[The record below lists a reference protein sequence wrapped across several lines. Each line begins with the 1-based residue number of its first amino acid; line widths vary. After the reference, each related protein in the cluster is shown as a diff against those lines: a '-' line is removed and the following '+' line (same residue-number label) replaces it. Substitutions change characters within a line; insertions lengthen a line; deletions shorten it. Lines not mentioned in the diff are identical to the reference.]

1 MRRVLLLAGVLL
13 LLAAAKPT
21 VVEDDIVRYELP
33 PAWTATGESGEYW
46 LDAEQEVGS
55 LLLLPPDP
63 EMPLE
68 VRLAEIEEQFLSTG
82 VIDRETSEIRR
93 MDGDPVHVRR
103 YRLTMAGSDTAPVV
117 IHQYSF
123 VRSAVRVL
131 LQVETAPE
139 GGHAEELFETI
150 YRSLE
155 VLRAPDP
162 FDVEMEPGFEDEE
175 AIEDSSALFEA
186 FDEESTF
193 FEDDSAAI
201 FLEGDDFEAIVDS
214 SDATIQEP
222 GEPDGK

>member
-1 MRRVLLLAGVLL
+1 LVLLGSLL
-13 LLAAAKPT
+13 LSAAKPT
-21 VVEDDIVRYELP
+21 VVEDDVARYELP
-33 PAWTATGESGEYW
+33 PAWTATGEAGEYW
-46 LDAEQEVGS
+46 LEADQDVGS

-103 YRLTMAGSDTAPVV
+103 YRLTMAGSDASPVA

-131 LQVETAPE
+131 LQVETAAE
-139 GGHAEELFETI
+139 GGSEEELFGTI

-175 AIEDSSALFEA
+175 AVDDSTSLLDAL
-186 FDEESTF
+186 DDESTF

-222 GEPDGK
+222 GDPDGK